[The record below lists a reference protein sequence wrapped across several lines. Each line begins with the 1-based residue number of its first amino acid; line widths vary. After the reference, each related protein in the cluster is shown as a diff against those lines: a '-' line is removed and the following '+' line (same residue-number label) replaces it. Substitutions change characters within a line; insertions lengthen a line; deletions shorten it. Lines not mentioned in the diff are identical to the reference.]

1 MEFVNENGKPV
12 DYKRFEAREIQ
23 LIKKYIKSDDRV
35 LELGARYGGS
45 SVAINQILNDKT
57 KQYSVEPD
65 SRVWEAL
72 EKNRDNHNCKFNI
85 IKGVI
90 SRKPQKIVRDTRQF
104 SDKNDWAAYTVE
116 GREIQ
121 NYCLPLCNFNV
132 LVADCEGF
140 METFYDENTQLFD
153 DLRLIIFEQDR
164 PDNCNYDRLKKIFI
178 DMGFECVVD
187 GFHTVFVKTEKPNF
201 DIPILYINLDS
212 RTDRREH
219 MERLLDG
226 YNYERVPAVYDE
238 HGYIGCAKSHIK
250 CMEIVAERGYDR
262 CIILEDD
269 FVFIG
274 DNNFN
279 SIKIPD
285 FDFDILLIC
294 NHIKKYKI
302 IDKDFNRVEWAT
314 WTSGYMVNKTIV
326 EDLRYNLIE
335 GIEGLTE
342 CYKNK
347 GELYN
352 IKTVG
357 RKNKT
362 VRTLNKDIRKY
373 YLDWYWN
380 QLFDKYMAVGLNNT
394 IASQLN
400 DYSDIQNRVENRY
413 LVNKSVD

>member
-1 MEFVNENGKPV
+1 MKTKLCKLAEKYFVDKCPKYNHDYTPKYDELLRDKNIKSMLEIGIGYPEMMKKFTHNNYQSGASLFMWRDYFDCQVNGADIRDFNINSSNINIHKCDQSKSQSLIDMMNTIGEVDFIIDDGSHILEHQILTFITISRFCNKIYIIEDV
-12 DYKRFEAREIQ
+12 DYKNFEK
-23 LIKKYIKSDDRV
+23 LSK
-35 LELGARYGGS
+35 LT
-45 SVAINQILNDKT
+45 NDTMICTLTYLPNKC
-57 KQYSVEPD
+57 
-65 SRVWEAL
+65 
-72 EKNRDNHNCKFNI
+72 RDNQGF
-85 IKGVI
+85 VVFE
-90 SRKPQKIVRDTRQF
+90 RKT
-104 SDKNDWAAYTVE
+104 
-116 GREIQ
+116 
-121 NYCLPLCNFNV
+121 
-132 LVADCEGF
+132 
-140 METFYDENTQLFD
+140 
-153 DLRLIIFEQDR
+153 
-164 PDNCNYDRLKKIFI
+164 
-178 DMGFECVVD
+178 
-187 GFHTVFVKTEKPNF
+187 KPNF

-212 RTDRREH
+212 RTDRRKH

-269 FVFIG
+269 FVFVD

-279 SIKIPD
+279 TIKIPD

-335 GIEGLTE
+335 GMERLTE
-342 CYKNK
+342 SYKNK

-362 VRTLNKDIRKY
+362 VTTLNNDIRKY

-380 QLFDKYMAVGLNNT
+380 ELFDKYMAVGLNNT